1 MSTPKEPLGPTPAQD
16 PLEPVEPQSAAD
28 DEIGTTATGQPARTP
43 GFGETYLREVLSSSW
58 LLTLLAIVLAV
69 LLGGVLIIATDPA
82 VQEAAGYLFARPSS
96 FFTAAWEAASQAY
109 LALFQGAI
117 YDSQAATFTR
127 AIRPITETLTIA
139 TPLILAGLSVGLAFR
154 AGLFNIGGQ
163 GQVILGAVLAT
174 WIGFGLDLPPVVH
187 LVLALIGGAVG
198 GAFWAAIA
206 GVLKARTGA
215 HEVIVTIMLNNV
227 AAYLVLWVVTTQIF
241 AGGTSGTSKPVGE
254 NARLPAL
261 LPEPFRL
268 HLGFVLALVLA
279 AVVWWLMERSTLGF
293 KLRAVGSNAR
303 AARTAGISVG
313 AMTVLAMAIAGGL
326 AGLAGASQVLGTEG
340 YLTASVA
347 GTIGFDAITV
357 ALLGRSK
364 PLGTVLAGLLFGALA
379 AGGRLMQTRTGT
391 PLDLVLVLQSFIV
404 LFIAAPPLVRTIWR
418 LPKPGARREKPSPT
432 STTPVTAGADA

>member
-16 PLEPVEPQSAAD
+16 PLEPVEPASAAD
-28 DEIGTTATGQPARTP
+28 AEVTADAGRPTP
-43 GFGETYLREVLSSSW
+43 PESFGRRYVREVMATSW
-58 LLTLLAIVLAV
+58 VLTLLAIVLAV
-69 LLGGVLIIATDPA
+69 LLGGVLIVVTDPA
-82 VQEAAGYLFARPSS
+82 VQEAAGYFFARPSS
-96 FFTAAWEAASQAY
+96 TFAAAWEAASQAY
-109 LALFQGAI
+109 LALFQGAV
-117 YDSQAATFTR
+117 YDAQAANFTR

-163 GQVILGAVLAT
+163 GQVILGAVLAA
-174 WIGFGLDLPPVVH
+174 WIGFGLDLPPVIH
-187 LVLALIGGAVG
+187 LLLALVGGAVG

-227 AAYLVLWVVTTQIF
+227 AAYLVLWVVTTQLF
-241 AGGTSGTSKPVGE
+241 ASRTPGVSKPVGD
-254 NARLPAL
+254 NSRLPGL
-261 LPEPFRL
+261 LPDPFRL

-279 AVVWWLMERSTLGF
+279 LGVWWLMERSTLGF

-340 YLTASVA
+340 FLTASVA
-347 GTIGFDAITV
+347 GSIGFDAITV

-364 PLGTVLAGLLFGALA
+364 PLGTVLAGILFGALA

-418 LPKPGARREKPSPT
+418 LPKPGERTRRPRRRDRV
-432 STTPVTAGADA
+432 VTAGAQA